1 MNREELISVIK
12 ASIAKSASLLNTL
25 ETRIEELEKN
35 DDLGFFF
42 VATDQIS
49 IALEQVHVGI
59 DRAVSDQGDA
69 EIISI
74 IGRPSVMHRSRL
86 RQLCDYTEFSL
97 LNGEERRV
105 CVSLETSP
113 YISTQEG
120 DDKVYHF
127 CKNHI
132 PHTKNLKRI
141 TPEEALV
148 FEVLK
153 E

>member
-69 EIISI
+69 EIINI
-74 IGRPSVMHRSRL
+74 IGRQRSKTVGR
-86 RQLCDYTEFSL
+86 
-97 LNGEERRV
+97 
-105 CVSLETSP
+105 
-113 YISTQEG
+113 
-120 DDKVYHF
+120 
-127 CKNHI
+127 
-132 PHTKNLKRI
+132 
-141 TPEEALV
+141 A
-148 FEVLK
+148 
-153 E
+153 